1 MEGKSAILNGL
12 VRVGLI
18 QKVMLEPRLKGVRE
32 EAVLRKRVFSAEDQ
46 PMQSPQVNRVCF

>member
-12 VRVGLI
+12 VWVGLI

-32 EAVLRKRVFSAEDQ
+32 EAGLRKRGF
-46 PMQSPQVNRVCF
+46 